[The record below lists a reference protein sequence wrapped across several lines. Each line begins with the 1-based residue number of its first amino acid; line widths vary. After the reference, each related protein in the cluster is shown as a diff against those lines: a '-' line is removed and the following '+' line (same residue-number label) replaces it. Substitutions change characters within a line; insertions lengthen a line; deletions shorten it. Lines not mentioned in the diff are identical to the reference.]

1 MESFEK
7 RLERLENLNSSIKK
21 SDLPMEDALKL
32 FEEGIKLAKSM
43 EKDLDKIESKIQIL
57 MNQPASVQKK
67 PELDLFSA
75 IDND

>member
-57 MNQPASVQKK
+57 MNQPASVQEK

>member
-7 RLERLENLNSSIKK
+7 RLERLENLNNSIKK

-57 MNQPASVQKK
+57 MNQPVSVQDK

-75 IDND
+75 IDDD